1 MSMAQHAPEG
11 NGLEMWRRL
20 VKTHEPAY
28 KSKSWVWRKHLTNPS
43 FPSELSKWSEAFYQ
57 WESEIREF
65 ERQFKKIIDE
75 DEKLSVLV
83 HVAPKELQQSIFM
96 HADSLDSY
104 NKVRTYI
111 EQYLSARNLW
121 KRPQGGQFG
130 TVTGLKP
137 KDEANGPAPMDIG
150 AVKGKG
156 KGTKGKGKGKFD
168 KGDPGKGKGNQQQWS
183 QAWQTQATPTW
194 EQRYASS
201 KGDKGKQ
208 KGKANED
215 GIGKGKTHKGDK
227 GKGKGNN
234 PHAGKQCHICKKYG
248 HIAATGRSRRCARSQ
263 NLAPKP
269 METLG
274 LWDLLGVTS
283 MSRAP
288 T

>member
-1 MSMAQHAPEG
+1 M
-11 NGLEMWRRL
+11 
-20 VKTHEPAY
+20 
-28 KSKSWVWRKHLTNPS
+28 
-43 FPSELSKWSEAFYQ
+43 
-57 WESEIREF
+57 
-65 ERQFKKIIDE
+65 
-75 DEKLSVLV
+75 SVLV

-111 EQYLSARNLW
+111 EKYLSARNLW

-156 KGTKGKGKGKFD
+156 KGTKGKGKGKFG

-248 HIAATGRSRRCARSQ
+248 HIAADCHWKVSEVREEPEPS
-263 NLAPKP
+263 PKADGDTRTVGSVRDYFDDP
-269 METLG
+269 GADMIMTVRDTIAAIKPSENNEFAMVYG
-274 LWDLLGVTS
+274 
-283 MSRAP
+283 
-288 T
+288 